1 MRDPLQNRA
10 CRNPPLRTGNRA
22 IPPCAAGRSGC
33 SLRAPLMPPAVN
45 QPIPRRRLLAPLLAA
60 LAMFGP
66 FSIDTIFP
74 AFPAIAADLHASPL
88 AMQQTISAYMAAYAL
103 MSLLHGPVS
112 DALGRRRVILAG
124 VVVFTLASIG
134 CALARSIE
142 TLLAFRALQ
151 GMSAGAGLIVGR
163 AIIRDC
169 FDGVEAQK
177 LMSTVSMIFG
187 IAPAVAPIVGG
198 WVIAFAR
205 WPMIFWLLA
214 AFAMALWLACLW
226 LLPETH
232 AREHRTV
239 LSLGELGRTY
249 RLILGDR
256 AFFPLALAGSLN
268 FNALWVYISSA
279 PAFVL
284 GLLELDAQHFA
295 WLFVPAI
302 SGLMLG
308 AFASGRLAGRMSAN
322 ATVRLGYAIMLGASA
337 INLLVALVL
346 PQPRLPWSVLP
357 IGLHAIGIGI
367 NFPTLTLLLLDRF
380 PHHRGGVSSVQ
391 AFVSLLIS
399 AVVAGALAPVL
410 SASVFR
416 LALGAFVSTLVGF
429 LAWQAYRRIERRERL
444 ASAE

>member
-1 MRDPLQNRA
+1 MMN
-10 CRNPPLRTGNRA
+10 
-22 IPPCAAGRSGC
+22 
-33 SLRAPLMPPAVN
+33 AVLS
-45 QPIPRRRLLAPLLAA
+45 PRRRTLAPLLAA

-74 AFPAIAADLHASPL
+74 AFPAIGADLHADPV
-88 AMQQTISAYMAAYAL
+88 AMQQTISAYLLAYAF
-103 MSLLHGPVS
+103 MSLFHGPFS

-124 VVVFTLASIG
+124 VFVFALASIG
-134 CALARSIE
+134 CALATSIE
-142 TLLAFRALQ
+142 ALLVFRALQ

-187 IAPAVAPIVGG
+187 LAPAIAPIVGG
-198 WVIAFAR
+198 WVVSFAR

-214 AFAMALWLACLW
+214 GFGLLLCLASAAW
-226 LLPETH
+226 LPETH
-232 AREHRTV
+232 PPGRRV
-239 LSLGELGRTY
+239 PLSPRGLGRTW
-249 RLILGDR
+249 RLILADR

-284 GLLELDAQHFA
+284 GLLALDEASFA

-302 SGLMLG
+302 SGMMLG
-308 AFASGRLAGRMSAN
+308 AFLSGRVAGRLSAV
-322 ATVRLGYAIMLGASA
+322 ATVRLGYAIMLAASVL
-337 INLLVALVL
+337 NLAVALLL
-346 PQPRLPWSVLP
+346 PEPRVPWSVLP

-380 PHHRGGVSSVQ
+380 PLHRGAVSSLQ
-391 AFVSLLIS
+391 AFISLLIS
-399 AVVAGALAPVL
+399 AAIAGVL
-410 SASVFR
+410 SPLLSDSVIL
-416 LALGAFVSTLVGF
+416 LALGALASTVLGF
-429 LAWQAYRRIERRERL
+429 AAWWLYRWIERGE
-444 ASAE
+444 AGVVQ